1 MPRVLVCTVGG
12 SCQPIVAAI
21 RDYMPDFVYFIASA
35 QSRATVDGE
44 GRPCRQY
51 NGEDLPAI
59 VKQAGLSPEQ
69 YAILELTDPDSL
81 STCYAEMS
89 QALADVA
96 TRFPDAEHIVDYT
109 GGTKTMSVSLVLA
122 ALDGNWKVSLVK
134 GARTDLVRVADGTE
148 IAGLVNIGEVRARRR
163 LQEVRALFNTYEYR
177 AAENLIRALLQ
188 SAPLSV
194 PLQQLLRDWIALC
207 RGFDAWDRF
216 DHARA
221 EELLRP
227 HAKTLGPVWRFLL
240 ALQGKGKHSEYEPV
254 FDLLRNA
261 ERRAESGRYDDAV
274 ARLYRAVEMLAQIRL
289 RREYGQET
297 GDIDVARLPETLRA
311 KYEALRDEDGK
322 VRLALMRAYDLLHDL
337 DDPLGR
343 AFAQQKKEILN
354 ALKRRNASILA
365 HGTEPLSERK
375 WRKVREVLQGFIE
388 ETCEAMKV
396 HVDAPQFPHLNEQN
410 ELDI

>member
-1 MPRVLVCTVGG
+1 MLRVLVCTVGG

-51 NGEDLPAI
+51 NADDLPSI
-59 VKQAGLSPEQ
+59 VNQTGLGADQ
-69 YAILELTDPDSL
+69 FDVFVLTDPDSL
-81 STCYAEMS
+81 STCYAEIS
-89 QALADVA
+89 RVLATVA
-96 TRFPDAEHIVDYT
+96 QRFPDAEHIVDYT

-177 AAENLIRALLQ
+177 AAENVIRALLQ
-188 SAPLSV
+188 STPLSTA
-194 PLQQLLRDWIALC
+194 LQQLLRDWITLC

-240 ALQGKGKHSEYEPV
+240 AIRGKGKHSGYEPV

-261 ERRAESGRYDDAV
+261 ERRAKSGRYDDAV

-289 RREYGQET
+289 RREYGLET
-297 GDIDVARLPETLRA
+297 GNLDVARLPNAIRPTYDA
-311 KYEALRDEDGK
+311 MRDDDGK
-322 VRLALMRAYDLLHDL
+322 VRLPLMRAYQLLYDLG
-337 DDPLGR
+337 DPAGQ
-343 AFAQQKKEILN
+343 AFNQHKKQLLN

-365 HGTEPLSERK
+365 HGTEPLSEK
-375 WRKVREVLQGFIE
+375 EWHEVREVLQSFIE
-388 ETCEAMKV
+388 ETCRLWNG
-396 HVDAPQFPHLNEQN
+396 HVDAPQFPQLNEQN
-410 ELDI
+410 ELVM